1 MSTSDEL
8 NGHLDREAL
17 AVAISKS
24 DAAYEAVQSLYLVAY
39 GARDAAITAANG
51 VGECL
56 QAVGS
61 LTAEIAKLAENILEL
76 KRRTDSMRPKVESV
90 PDVVQHAISED
101 RLKQYQQAEK
111 ENRKLRAGL
120 IVAVAGGVAAAIATH
135 FIH

>member
-1 MSTSDEL
+1 MPTSDDL

-24 DAAYEAVQSLYLVAY
+24 DAAYEAVQRLYIVAH
-39 GARDAAITAANG
+39 GAREAAMTAADG

-56 QAVGS
+56 QAIGR
-61 LTAEIAKLAENILEL
+61 LTGELSGLAANILEI

-90 PDVVQHAISED
+90 PDIVQHAISEE
-101 RLKQYQQAEK
+101 RLRQYQQTEK
-111 ENRKLRAGL
+111 DNKKLKAAL
-120 IVAVAGGVAAAIATH
+120 VVAVVGGVATAIAAH